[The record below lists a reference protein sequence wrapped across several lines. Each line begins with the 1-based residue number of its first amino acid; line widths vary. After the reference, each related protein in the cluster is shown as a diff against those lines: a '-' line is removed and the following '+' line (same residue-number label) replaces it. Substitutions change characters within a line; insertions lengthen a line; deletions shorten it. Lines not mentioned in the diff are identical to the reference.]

1 MTGMRP
7 APTFR
12 AFRQRASGPL
22 SRDKADMLLLLF
34 SCSLVLLL
42 HVGHLPAW
50 VFPSCAS
57 ILLWRGWIT
66 FQGNRLPPRWILLP
80 IALLAMGGVFASYR
94 TWFGRDAG
102 VAMLALL
109 LTLKLLEMHAKRDLF
124 VALFLSFFLILAGYF
139 YSQSIGMAVLT
150 IIAVIAILT
159 TQLSF
164 QYTGTVPPLMHRL
177 RLGAKILLLAAPLML
192 VLFVLFPRIQGPLWG
207 MPSDAQSGRTGL
219 SDTMSPGNIASLAQ
233 SEEITFRVRFFDPV
247 PSKAKLYWR
256 GIVLGRYDGR
266 TWSPQPSRAGSA
278 QIVINTRSAPT
289 RYQVTLEPH
298 GRRWLFALEV
308 PRALP
313 RLPGNSVFVTPELQL
328 LSSLAIND
336 RVRYEAT
343 SYVEFDLQPNEPPS
357 VLPQWLEL
365 PPGFN
370 PRTLAFAAQLR
381 NQANNNDEV
390 INAALRFFREQGF
403 RYTLEPPP
411 LGTHSVDEFLFS
423 TRAGFCEHYSGAF
436 VVLMRASGI
445 PARVVT
451 GYQGGEINPAD
462 GFLTVR
468 QSDAHAWAEVWL
480 EKRGWVRID
489 PTAVVSPQRV
499 EQNLATV
506 IPRHA
511 FGGLIT
517 FDGSR
522 SAWVA
527 QLRRLRQNWE
537 AVTNAWNQWVLNYT
551 PEKQRNFFR
560 ALGFDEVDWRTM
572 AIVML
577 VVGGVVAAA
586 ILLPLLADRQ
596 KRDPLEAIYQSLCKR
611 MARLGYPREP
621 YEGPRAYAARLTAHD
636 SPLPAATKAAIAR
649 FLSLYETARYGAPEK
664 APLSYLSQLKILL
677 AECR

>member
-1 MTGMRP
+1 MP
-7 APTFR
+7 AFQSL
-12 AFRQRASGPL
+12 RQRASRPLSRPL
-22 SRDKADMLLLLF
+22 SRDKADTLLLLF
-34 SCSLVLLL
+34 SCGLVLLL

-50 VFPSCAS
+50 VFPSCAA
-57 ILLWRGWIT
+57 ILSWRGWIT
-66 FQGNRLPPRWILLP
+66 FRGNRMPPRWMLLAV
-80 IALLAMGGVFASYR
+80 ALLAMGGVFASYR

-139 YSQSIGMAVLT
+139 YSQSIGTALVT
-150 IIAVIAILT
+150 IIAVMAILT

-164 QYTGTVPPLMHRL
+164 QYTGTVPPLAQRL
-177 RLGAKILLLAAPLML
+177 RLGAKILLLSAPLML
-192 VLFVLFPRIQGPLWG
+192 ALFVLFPRIQGPLWG
-207 MPSDAQSGRTGL
+207 MPDDAQAGRSGL
-219 SDTMSPGNIASLAQ
+219 SDTMSPGNIARLAL
-233 SEEITFRVRFFDPV
+233 SDEIAFRVRFFDPV
-247 PSKAKLYWR
+247 PAKSQLYWR

-266 TWSPQPSRAGSA
+266 TWSPPVRPVAG
-278 QIVINTRSAPT
+278 QVIINTRGAPT

-313 RLPGNSVFVTPELQL
+313 VLAGNPAFVTPDLQL
-328 LSSLAIND
+328 LSSQAINE
-336 RVRYEAT
+336 RVRYDAT
-343 SYVEFDLQPNEPPS
+343 SFVDFDLQPNAPPA

-370 PRTLAFAAQLR
+370 PRTQAFAARLR
-381 NQANNNDEV
+381 SQANNNEDV
-390 INAALRFFREQGF
+390 IHAALRFFRDQGF

-411 LGTHSVDEFLFS
+411 LGRHAVDEFLFS

-480 EKRGWVRID
+480 DRRGWVRVD
-489 PTAVVSPQRV
+489 PTAAVSPGRV
-499 EQNLATV
+499 EQNLASV
-506 IPRHA
+506 IPRRA

-517 FDGSR
+517 LDGSR
-522 SAWVA
+522 SAWIA
-527 QLRRLRQNWE
+527 QLQRLRQNWE

-560 ALGFDEVDWRTM
+560 ALGFDKVDWRTM

-577 VVGGVVAAA
+577 AVGAAVMA
-586 ILLPLLADRQ
+586 SILLPLLAGRP
-596 KRDPLEAIYQSLCKR
+596 KRDPIDAIYQSLCRR
-611 MARLGYPREP
+611 MANLGFPRAP
-621 YEGPRAYAARLTAHD
+621 HEGPRAYGARLTAPD
-636 SPLPAATKAAIAR
+636 APLPAATKAAIGR
-649 FLSLYETARYGAPEK
+649 FLALYETVRYGAPEK
-664 APLSYLSQLKILL
+664 APLSYLSQLKTLL